1 MRKGIINRDTKETQ
15 IKCSINIDGTGTTN
29 INTGIGFFDHML
41 EQIGKHGLMDLDI
54 SCKGDTHIDSHHTI
68 EDTGIVLGSAINQAL
83 GDLIGIKRY
92 GSIILPM
99 EEALVLCAI
108 DICNRPY
115 LAFDGKF
122 TSQNVGQMETQM
134 VEEFFRS
141 LTINGKF
148 TIHIKVLDGKN
159 DHHVIECIFKAFA
172 KAFDIATSY
181 DDRIKGVMSTKGV
194 I

>member
-1 MRKGIINRDTKETQ
+1 MRKSEIARDTKETK
-15 IKCSINIDGTGTTN
+15 IKCSINIDGSGITN
-29 INTGIGFFDHML
+29 INTGVGFFDHML

-54 SCKGDTHIDSHHTI
+54 SCEGDTYIDSHHTI
-68 EDTGIVLGSAINQAL
+68 EDTGIVIGTAMNKAL

-115 LAFDGKF
+115 LAFDATF
-122 TSQNVGQMETQM
+122 TNPCLGQMETEM

-141 LTINGKF
+141 LAINGKF

-159 DHHVIECIFKAFA
+159 NHHIIECIFKAFA
-172 KAFDIATSY
+172 KAFDMATSY

>member
-1 MRKGIINRDTKETQ
+1 MRENTITRSTKETK
-15 IKCSINIDGTGTTN
+15 ISCSLNIDGTGQN
-29 INTGIGFFDHML
+29 RISTGVGFFDHML
-41 EQIGKHGLMDLDI
+41 DQVGRHGLMDLKI
-54 SCKGDTHIDSHHTI
+54 ACQGDTNVDCHHTV
-68 EDTGIVLGSAINQAL
+68 EDVGIVLGTCMHNAL

-99 EEALVLCAI
+99 EEALVICAI
-108 DICNRPY
+108 DLCHRPY
-115 LAFDGKF
+115 LAFDANF
-122 TSQNVGQMETQM
+122 TSEMVGDMQTEM

-141 LTINGKF
+141 LSINGKF

-159 DHHVIECIFKAFA
+159 NHHIIECIFKAFA
-172 KAFDIATSY
+172 KAFDMATSY

>member
-1 MRKGIINRDTKETQ
+1 MRKATVTRDTKETK
-15 IKCSINIDGTGTTN
+15 IKCDLNIDGTGISN
-29 INTGIGFFDHML
+29 INTSVGFFDHML
-41 EQIGKHGLMDLDI
+41 DQISRHGLMDLNI
-54 SCKGDTHIDSHHTI
+54 SCEGDTHIDCHHTI
-68 EDTGIVLGSAINQAL
+68 EDVGIVLGNCIHQAL

-92 GSIILPM
+92 GHVYLPM

-115 LAFDGKF
+115 LSFDGNF
-122 TSQNVGQMETQM
+122 TSEMVGDMQTEM

-148 TIHIKVLDGKN
+148 TLHIKVLSGKN
-159 DHHVIECIFKAFA
+159 NHHIIECIFKAFA
-172 KAFDIATSY
+172 KAFDMATSY